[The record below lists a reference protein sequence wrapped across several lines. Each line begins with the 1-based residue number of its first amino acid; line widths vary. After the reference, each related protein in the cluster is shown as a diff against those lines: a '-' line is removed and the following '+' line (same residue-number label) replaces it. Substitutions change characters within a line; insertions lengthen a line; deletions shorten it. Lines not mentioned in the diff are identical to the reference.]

1 MREMWWIG
9 EAGWKVSCEVVRV
22 FWDVFF
28 SGVYM
33 GLLSDGGGYSFIET
47 FVAYFGV
54 YKYETGG
61 L

>member
-1 MREMWWIG
+1 
-9 EAGWKVSCEVVRV
+9 
-22 FWDVFF
+22 
-28 SGVYM
+28 M